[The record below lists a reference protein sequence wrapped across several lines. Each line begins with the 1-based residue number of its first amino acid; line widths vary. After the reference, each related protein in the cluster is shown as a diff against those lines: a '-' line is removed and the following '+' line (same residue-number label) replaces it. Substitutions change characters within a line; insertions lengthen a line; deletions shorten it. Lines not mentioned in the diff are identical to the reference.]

1 MGQPN
6 VGAGILRAADLKGD
20 LDHRGASGFFR
31 GLLAVLR
38 QLGRSGL
45 VLVLDEVETI
55 QRVRG
60 DSREKS
66 LNALRQLID
75 DIDAGHYPGMYVLM
89 TGTPQFF
96 DGPQGVRRL
105 AALEQRL
112 HVDFSAAAAEY
123 DNPRAV
129 QIRLPAFDRERLIEV
144 GRKIR
149 DLYPSDN
156 SERIHAKVGDDVIA
170 LLADGVA
177 GQLGGKVGIAPRL
190 FLRRLVDILDRVDTF
205 DDFDPG
211 KDYDLVLK
219 VGEMSP
225 EEARRGKRA
234 SHAWT
239 TSSSTWRRARR
250 RRWRACEMTSVRP
263 ALRRRCST
271 RSSTRWASR
280 ELRPVQEL
288 TIDAVLDGN
297 NCVVLAPTAGGKTE
311 AAFFP
316 LVSQMDERELVAG
329 VRASTSRRSA
339 RCSTT
344 RRSASSATPRWSAGA
359 RSSGTATSPL
369 AQASASSPS
378 PADILLTTPE
388 SLEVMLMSSQGAG
401 ARACS
406 TGLQAVVID
415 EIHAFADDDRGAH
428 LSAVLERLTRFC
440 GRDIQRIGLSA
451 TVGNP
456 DDILRWVAGSSQAR
470 RAPWSSTPAPASA
483 SPRSRSTGSP
493 ARSTPPR

>member
-1 MGQPN
+1 VTETNPSAPSLLKRREIIEALRRGTVPKRGLEVFAVGLERFETAIDEELRATAAGRAQFKAVRGEYGSGKTFFARWLEHRAREQGFATALVQISETDTPLYRMETIYRRALESLQTREWNQGAFRRLIDKWFYDLEDEALERDDVDENDPPALARAVGELLEQRLASVGEIHPQFSAALRGCHAARMHDEHATAEGLLAWLMGQPN

-55 QRVRG
+55 QRVRA

-66 LNALRQLID
+66 LNGLRQLID

-89 TGTPQFF
+89 TGTPQFY

-177 GQLGGKVGIAPRL
+177 GQLGGKVGIAPRV
-190 FLRRLVDILDRVDTF
+190 FLRKLVADVLDRVDQFERFEPTRDYKPVVSAAELSDEERAAAGIERSV
-205 DDFDPG
+205 DD
-211 KDYDLVLK
+211 L
-219 VGEMSP
+219 
-225 EEARRGKRA
+225 
-234 SHAWT
+234 
-239 TSSSTWRRARR
+239 
-250 RRWRACEMTSVRP
+250 
-263 ALRRRCST
+263 
-271 RSSTRWASR
+271 
-280 ELRPVQEL
+280 ELEL
-288 TIDAVLDGN
+288 
-297 NCVVLAPTAGGKTE
+297 
-311 AAFFP
+311 
-316 LVSQMDERELVAG
+316 
-329 VRASTSRRSA
+329 
-339 RCSTT
+339 
-344 RRSASSATPRWSAGA
+344 
-359 RSSGTATSPL
+359 
-369 AQASASSPS
+369 
-378 PADILLTTPE
+378 
-388 SLEVMLMSSQGAG
+388 
-401 ARACS
+401 
-406 TGLQAVVID
+406 
-415 EIHAFADDDRGAH
+415 
-428 LSAVLERLTRFC
+428 
-440 GRDIQRIGLSA
+440 
-451 TVGNP
+451 
-456 DDILRWVAGSSQAR
+456 
-470 RAPWSSTPAPASA
+470 
-483 SPRSRSTGSP
+483 
-493 ARSTPPR
+493 